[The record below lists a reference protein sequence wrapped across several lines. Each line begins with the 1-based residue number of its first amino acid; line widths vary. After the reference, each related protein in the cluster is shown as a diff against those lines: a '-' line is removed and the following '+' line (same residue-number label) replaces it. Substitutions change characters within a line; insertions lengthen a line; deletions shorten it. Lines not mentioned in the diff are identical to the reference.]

1 MGYSVKTL
9 ADSFATTT
17 EVRLTTLEIVLPR
30 FLLAELNTHRMFSRN
45 SASSRA
51 KKPEDV
57 IQQILDDPF
66 VPTMNKRVKGM
77 GVGDPL
83 SKRDANAALA
93 QWMAARDAAVAAART
108 LVYLDCDKS
117 RVNRLLEPFMW
128 HTAIVSATEWDNF
141 FGLRDHPAAQ
151 PEFQFIASMMKE
163 ALNKGTPSELSSKHW
178 HLPLITEEERISMRL
193 DPERAKMISAGRCA
207 RVSYDTHEN
216 FETHEASIS
225 RAEILMSNGH
235 WSPFEHVARPWTY
248 NETERRAQAID
259 TYILECQRQGTKPH
273 PHELNQ
279 FIFEGNFRGWKQMR
293 KEIPHESNF
302 ALM

>member
-1 MGYSVKTL
+1 MRYSVKLL

-57 IQQILDDPF
+57 IQQVLDHPF

-83 SKRDANAALA
+83 SEKDAKAALA
-93 QWMAARDAAVAAART
+93 QWLAARDAAVAAAQT

-117 RVNRLLEPFMW
+117 RINRLLEPFMW

-151 PEFQFIASMMKE
+151 PEFQIIASMMQA
-163 ALNKGTPSELSSKHW
+163 ALNNCTPNELSSKHW
-178 HLPLITEEERISMRL
+178 HLPLITEKERISTRL

-216 FETHEASIS
+216 FETHDASIG
-225 RAEILMSNGH
+225 RAEILMGNGH

-248 NETERRAQAID
+248 DEAEQRAQVKD
-259 TYILECQRQGTKPH
+259 TYIAECQMQGVLFYPH
-273 PHELNQ
+273 KLDQ
-279 FIFEGNFRGWKQMR
+279 FNFEGNFRGWKQMR